1 AGARLPAEPDRVRAH
16 RHRARG
22 RHAGIDGNRAYRTRA
37 VSGRG
42 CRGGGAI
49 RGRAPAPHVLKC
61 SGGILRGQ
69 VCSGN
74 AALQQKNVDGQNRRP
89 IMGVMV
95 QRNIT
100 ARNRVRALPKNKAPP
115 TSTAFQH
122 FNIYRKTTMTKFQ
135 TPEQFAALGQANLE
149 TLMSLAQG
157 AMARAERL
165 AELNLNTVR
174 SVLEDSVATTRKLAE
189 LKDPQQLASLQ
200 GELTKPLID
209 KAVAYARSVQEIA
222 TEGQH
227 EVTGLF
233 EKQIAEVN
241 K

>member
-1 AGARLPAEPDRVRAH
+1 
-16 RHRARG
+16 
-22 RHAGIDGNRAYRTRA
+22 
-37 VSGRG
+37 
-42 CRGGGAI
+42 
-49 RGRAPAPHVLKC
+49 
-61 SGGILRGQ
+61 
-69 VCSGN
+69 
-74 AALQQKNVDGQNRRP
+74 
-89 IMGVMV
+89 MGVMV

-241 K
+241 KRFNDMLEQAAKQAPAGSEGVFQAVKSAMSTANSLYENASKAARQAAEVAEANLSAATEATVKAVTDAGKTAGKK